1 MGRYTTGPMTLGAL
15 SGMDACRCEG
25 FGDQPFR
32 KPDSRSCR
40 CLSLI
45 RVWSIFI
52 GFGSFISELLRPML
66 QNGAKLNESMAAP
79 KKVTVDDKDYLLE
92 NLNDETKK
100 VVQDC
105 MTINNVINSKR
116 LEIEIASI
124 AQSKKLDELRG
135 LLSDVQCI
143 EEQKDIREN

>member
-1 MGRYTTGPMTLGAL
+1 
-15 SGMDACRCEG
+15 
-25 FGDQPFR
+25 
-32 KPDSRSCR
+32 
-40 CLSLI
+40 
-45 RVWSIFI
+45 
-52 GFGSFISELLRPML
+52 ML
-66 QNGAKLNESMAAP
+66 QNGVRLNESMAVP

-124 AQSKKLDELRG
+124 AQSKKLDELRE
-135 LLSDVQCI
+135 LLSDVKCI
-143 EEQKDIREN
+143 EEQKDIREK